1 MRVGILGAGWWADQH
16 AQALA
21 TLDGF
26 AVTGVSS
33 GSLEMAT
40 VFSAQHGG
48 RAYRTAGEL
57 LAAPDVDAVLITAP
71 HEYHAPLALQAIAS
85 GKPVLLEKPVAT
97 NNTDTHAVLNAA
109 RDAGVPC
116 LVGFTSHYFPGFSRA
131 RELIDSGELGRPLSG
146 QSVFQKRWMEAN
158 RRNWHLDRGRGGGML
173 LTAGIHALDRL
184 MWLIDKPVQS
194 VSAAIGTHLHE
205 QQADDLSSIF
215 LRFQGG
221 GAGMVGSYGY
231 TQGGPIN
238 ATTILCEGGSLR
250 VTPDSLETGQEDRW
264 TSVPLTLPD
273 NLTLAALA
281 QEWVEL
287 RAWAERGELPRVT
300 PEFAGSVMDVVFA
313 AEESAVQEREISLK
327 RE

>member
-1 MRVGILGAGWWADQH
+1 MRVGIVGAGWWAGQH
-16 AQALA
+16 AQALG
-21 TLDGF
+21 TLNGF
-26 AVTGVSS
+26 TVTGVSS
-33 GSLEMAT
+33 GSPETAT
-40 VFSAQHGG
+40 AFAAQHGG
-48 RAYRTAGEL
+48 RVHAEAQALIG
-57 LAAPDVDAVLITAP
+57 APDVDAVLIAAP

-85 GKPVLLEKPVAT
+85 GKPLLLEKPVAT
-97 NNTDTHAVLNAA
+97 TAADTHAVLNAA

-131 RELIDSGELGRPLSG
+131 REIIASGELGRPLSG

-158 RRNWHLDRGRGGGML
+158 RQGWHLDRARGGGML

-184 MWLIDKPVQS
+184 LWLMDKPVQS
-194 VSAAIGTHLHE
+194 VSAAIGTHVHE

-231 TQGGPIN
+231 AQGGPIN

-250 VTPDSLETGQEDRW
+250 VTPDSLEVGQNDGW
-264 TSVPLTLPD
+264 TAVPLTLPD

-281 QEWVEL
+281 QEWLEL

-300 PEFAGSVMDVVFA
+300 PEFAGSVMAAVFA
-313 AEESAVQEREISLK
+313 AEESAHQEREISLTIT
-327 RE
+327 

>member
-1 MRVGILGAGWWADQH
+1 MRVGILGAGWWAEQH

-21 TLDGF
+21 MLEGF

-33 GSLEMAT
+33 GSLETAT
-40 VFSAQHGG
+40 TFAAQYGG
-48 RAYRTAGEL
+48 RVHADAEAL
-57 LAAPDVDAVLITAP
+57 LAAPDVDAVLIAAP
-71 HEYHAPLALQAIAS
+71 HEYHAPLALQAIAG
-85 GKPVLLEKPVAT
+85 GKPLLLEKPVAT
-97 NNTDTHAVLNAA
+97 NFTDTHAVLDAA

-131 RELIDSGELGRPLSG
+131 RQIIDSGELGRPLSG

-158 RRNWHLDRGRGGGML
+158 RRDWHLNRERGGGML

-184 MWLIDKPVQS
+184 MWLMDRPVQS
-194 VSAAIGTHLHE
+194 VGAVIGIHLHD
-205 QQADDLSSIF
+205 QQADDLASLF
-215 LRFQGG
+215 LRFAGG

-231 TQGGPIN
+231 AQGGPIN

-250 VTPDSLETGQEDRW
+250 VTPDSLEIGQNDGW
-264 TSVPLTLPD
+264 TAVSLTLPD

-287 RAWAERGELPRVT
+287 RAWAESGQLPRVT
-300 PEFAGSVMDVVFA
+300 LEFAGSVMDVVFA
-313 AEESAVQEREISLK
+313 AEDSAIQEREISLG
-327 RE
+327 

>member
-21 TLDGF
+21 TLEGF
-26 AVTGVSS
+26 AVTGVNS
-33 GSLEMAT
+33 GSLDTAAAF
-40 VFSAQHGG
+40 VAQHGG
-48 RAYRTAGEL
+48 RVHADARAL

-71 HEYHAPLALQAIAS
+71 HEYHAPLALEALAS

-97 NNTDTHAVLNAA
+97 NAADTHAVLDAA

-131 RELIDSGELGRPLSG
+131 KQIIDSGELGRPLSG

-158 RRNWHLDRGRGGGML
+158 RRDWHLDRKRGGGML

-184 MWLIDKPVQS
+184 MWLMDRPVQA

-215 LRFQGG
+215 LRFAGG
-221 GAGMVGSYGY
+221 GAGMVGSFGY
-231 TQGGPIN
+231 AQGGPIN
-238 ATTILCEGGSLR
+238 ATTLLCEGGSLR
-250 VTPDSLETGQEDRW
+250 ITPDSLELGQNDGW
-264 TSVPLTLPD
+264 TAVPLTLPD
-273 NLTLAALA
+273 HLTPTALA
-281 QEWVEL
+281 QEWLEL
-287 RAWAERGELPRVT
+287 RDWAERGERPRVT
-300 PEFAGSVMDVVFA
+300 PEFAGSVMDAVFA
-313 AEESAVQEREISLK
+313 AEESARQEREISLT
-327 RE
+327 RT